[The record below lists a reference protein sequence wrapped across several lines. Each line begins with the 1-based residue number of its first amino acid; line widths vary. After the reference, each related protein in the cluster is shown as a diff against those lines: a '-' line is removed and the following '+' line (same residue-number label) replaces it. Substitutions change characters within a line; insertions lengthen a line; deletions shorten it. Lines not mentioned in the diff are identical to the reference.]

1 VGSGFLARSSLMLV
15 GAAEG
20 VMSEV
25 IPGLPLDKATLHGV
39 RGHVQKV
46 CFYSKCVFKIG
57 KDFLSWGGNNPNGR
71 LFRTQH
77 WNPQDEI

>member
-1 VGSGFLARSSLMLV
+1 MLV

-25 IPGLPLDKATLHGV
+25 IAWFAFGQGNLAR

-46 CFYSKCVFKIG
+46 CFYNKCVFKIG